1 MAIQNDF
8 EVPSVKTDSF
18 ERTEWFDEEI
28 DPTIPGTYEARTGG
42 GHVFKRVWNGE
53 TWLNHIDGN
62 PSKVRMSWRGVKVGS
77 TQLADYPHAI
87 VREHMIVS
95 P

>member
-8 EVPSVKTDSF
+8 EVLGTKTDDF
-18 ERTEWFDEEI
+18 DRTEWFDEDI

-42 GHVFKRVWNGE
+42 GHVFKRVWTGE
-53 TWLNHIDGN
+53 TWINHVDGN
-62 PSKVRMSWRGVKVGS
+62 PSKVRMSWRGIKVGS
-77 TQLADYPHAI
+77 TQLTNYPHAI

>member
-8 EVPSVKTDSF
+8 EVPGTKIDSF

-42 GHVFKRVWNGE
+42 GHVFKRKWTCESWINHVSGE
-53 TWLNHIDGN
+53 
-62 PSKVRMSWRGVKVGS
+62 PSSVRMSWRGIKVGS
-77 TQLADYPHAI
+77 QPLASYSET
-87 VREHMIVS
+87 VREHMVT
-95 P
+95 PE